1 MFVASA
7 VASKIHHSRQNW
19 PYPSHPNRRPHTAR
33 FTTGHAQCG
42 NGDARSAST
51 DIASAERISERN
63 FDPRVSSIIRVI
75 APSNGKGKLALVR
88 STATAGTIP
97 ANSRRKIRF
106 VRAVGGSVAEAVA
119 TLPALEVSED
129 AEEMAVFREWF
140 EWCRNVR
147 PAEDANYLFIVIDNM
162 VGSGCDA
169 ELGQTLMVARK
180 RLFVAAG
187 EERRQPMGVSDFP
200 PDTGARPERHV
211 ESAMPEFWRSPRAQR
226 GAGGGPR

>member
-1 MFVASA
+1 
-7 VASKIHHSRQNW
+7 
-19 PYPSHPNRRPHTAR
+19 
-33 FTTGHAQCG
+33 
-42 NGDARSAST
+42 
-51 DIASAERISERN
+51 
-63 FDPRVSSIIRVI
+63 
-75 APSNGKGKLALVR
+75 
-88 STATAGTIP
+88 
-97 ANSRRKIRF
+97 
-106 VRAVGGSVAEAVA
+106 
-119 TLPALEVSED
+119 
-129 AEEMAVFREWF
+129 MAVFREWF

-211 ESAMPEFWRSPRAQR
+211 ESAMPEFCDDLARKGAQAVVPGEQGVIDIEKDAHWRF
-226 GAGGGPR
+226 GH